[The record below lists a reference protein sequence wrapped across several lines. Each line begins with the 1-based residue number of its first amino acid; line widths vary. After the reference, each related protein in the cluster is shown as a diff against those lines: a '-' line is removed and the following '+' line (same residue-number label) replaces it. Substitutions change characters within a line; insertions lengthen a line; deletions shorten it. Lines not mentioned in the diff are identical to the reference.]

1 MKIRKSSKI
10 IFPILAASIFA
21 VSCSKKAEKLVE
33 NDSTLDSSK
42 IVTGKIEV
50 ETPSESYTNLT
61 PTTPTTT
68 QTDEFDAFVNDIGT
82 KIGDATTGTLDLLN
96 GAIDSLKDSS
106 TIKTISDAITS
117 TADKMTNPD
126 TYTDAIDSIKSTVGE
141 SAKGTVSSITES
153 ITEGVKNSDIV
164 TGITD
169 TLSSAAENLGGNL
182 GIDSETQDALN
193 TLGGLLNF
201 GKKN

>member
-10 IFPILAASIFA
+10 IFPILAASVFA
-21 VSCSKKAEKLVE
+21 VSCSKKAGNVVE
-33 NDSTLDSSK
+33 NDPTVDSSK

-50 ETPSESYTNLT
+50 ETPSESYSNL
-61 PTTPTTT
+61 TPTTT
-68 QTDEFDAFVNDIGT
+68 QTDEFDAFINDIGT

-96 GAIDSLKDSS
+96 GAIDSIKDSS
-106 TIKTISDAITS
+106 TISTITDALTS
-117 TADKMTNPD
+117 TVDMITNPD
-126 TYTDAIDSIKSTVGE
+126 TYTGAIDSIKNSVGE
-141 SAKGTVSSITES
+141 SAKETASSITES
-153 ITEGVKNSDIV
+153 VTESVKNSDVV

-169 TLSSAAENLGGNL
+169 TLSSAAENLGGSL

>member
-106 TIKTISDAITS
+106 TINTISDAITS
-117 TADKMTNPD
+117 TVDKITNPD

-141 SAKGTVSSITES
+141 SAKGTVSSINES

>member
-10 IFPILAASIFA
+10 IFPILAASVFA
-21 VSCSKKAEKLVE
+21 VSCSKKAGNVVE
-33 NDSTLDSSK
+33 NDPTVDSSK

-50 ETPSESYTNLT
+50 ETPSESYSNL
-61 PTTPTTT
+61 TPTTT

-96 GAIDSLKDSS
+96 GAIDSIKDSS
-106 TIKTISDAITS
+106 TISTITDALTS
-117 TADKMTNPD
+117 TVDMITNPD
-126 TYTDAIDSIKSTVGE
+126 TYTGAIDSIKNSVGE
-141 SAKGTVSSITES
+141 SAKETVSSITES
-153 ITEGVKNSDIV
+153 VTESVKNSDVV

-169 TLSSAAENLGGNL
+169 TLSSAAENLGGSL

>member
-10 IFPILAASIFA
+10 IFPILAASVFA
-21 VSCSKKAEKLVE
+21 VSCAKKAGNVVE
-33 NDSTLDSSK
+33 NDPTVDSSK

-50 ETPSESYTNLT
+50 ETPSESYSNL
-61 PTTPTTT
+61 TPTTT
-68 QTDEFDAFVNDIGT
+68 QTDEFDAFINDIGT

-96 GAIDSLKDSS
+96 GAIDSIKDSS
-106 TIKTISDAITS
+106 TISTITDALTS
-117 TADKMTNPD
+117 TVDMITNPD
-126 TYTDAIDSIKSTVGE
+126 TYTGAIDSIKNSVGE
-141 SAKGTVSSITES
+141 SAKETVSSITES
-153 ITEGVKNSDIV
+153 VTESVKNSDVV

-169 TLSSAAENLGGNL
+169 TLSSAAENLGGSL

>member
-21 VSCSKKAEKLVE
+21 VSCSKKAGNVVE
-33 NDSTLDSSK
+33 NDPTVDSSK

-50 ETPSESYTNLT
+50 ETPSESYSNL
-61 PTTPTTT
+61 TPTTT

-96 GAIDSLKDSS
+96 GAIDSIKDSS
-106 TIKTISDAITS
+106 TISTITDALTS
-117 TADKMTNPD
+117 TVDMITNPD
-126 TYTDAIDSIKSTVGE
+126 TYTGAIDSIKNSVGE
-141 SAKGTVSSITES
+141 SAKETVSSITES
-153 ITEGVKNSDIV
+153 VTESVKNSDVV

-169 TLSSAAENLGGNL
+169 TLSSAAENLGGSL

>member
-21 VSCSKKAEKLVE
+21 VSCSKKAGNVVE
-33 NDSTLDSSK
+33 NDPTVDSSK

-50 ETPSESYTNLT
+50 ETPSESYSNL
-61 PTTPTTT
+61 TPTTT
-68 QTDEFDAFVNDIGT
+68 QTDEFDAFINDIGT

-96 GAIDSLKDSS
+96 GAIDSIKDSS
-106 TIKTISDAITS
+106 TISTITDALTS
-117 TADKMTNPD
+117 TVDMITNPD
-126 TYTDAIDSIKSTVGE
+126 TYTGAIDSIKNSVGE
-141 SAKGTVSSITES
+141 SAKETVSSITES
-153 ITEGVKNSDIV
+153 VTESVKNSDVV

-169 TLSSAAENLGGNL
+169 TLSSAAENLGGSL

>member
-21 VSCSKKAEKLVE
+21 VSCSKKAGNVVE
-33 NDSTLDSSK
+33 NDPTVDSSK

-50 ETPSESYTNLT
+50 ETPSESYSNL
-61 PTTPTTT
+61 TPTTT
-68 QTDEFDAFVNDIGT
+68 QTDEFDAFINDIGT

-96 GAIDSLKDSS
+96 GAIDSIKDSS
-106 TIKTISDAITS
+106 TISTITDALTS
-117 TADKMTNPD
+117 TVDMVTNPD
-126 TYTDAIDSIKSTVGE
+126 TYTGAIDSIKNSVGE
-141 SAKGTVSSITES
+141 SAKETVSSITES
-153 ITEGVKNSDIV
+153 VTESVKNSDVV

-169 TLSSAAENLGGNL
+169 TVSSAAENLGGSL

>member
-21 VSCSKKAEKLVE
+21 VSCSKKAGNVVE
-33 NDSTLDSSK
+33 NDPTVDSSK

-106 TIKTISDAITS
+106 TINTISDAITS
-117 TADKMTNPD
+117 TVDKITNPD

-141 SAKGTVSSITES
+141 SAKGTVSSINES

>member
-21 VSCSKKAEKLVE
+21 VSCSKKAGNVVE
-33 NDSTLDSSK
+33 NDPTVDSSK

-50 ETPSESYTNLT
+50 ETPSESYSNLT

-96 GAIDSLKDSS
+96 GAIDSIKDSS
-106 TIKTISDAITS
+106 TISTITDALTS
-117 TADKMTNPD
+117 TVDMITNPD
-126 TYTDAIDSIKSTVGE
+126 TYTGAIDSIKNSVGE
-141 SAKGTVSSITES
+141 SAKETVSSITES
-153 ITEGVKNSDIV
+153 VTESVKNSDVV

-169 TLSSAAENLGGNL
+169 TLSSAAENLGGSL

>member
-10 IFPILAASIFA
+10 IFPILAASVFA
-21 VSCSKKAEKLVE
+21 VSCSKKAGNVVE
-33 NDSTLDSSK
+33 NDPTVDSSK

-50 ETPSESYTNLT
+50 ETPSESYSNL
-61 PTTPTTT
+61 TPTTT
-68 QTDEFDAFVNDIGT
+68 QTDEFDAFINDIGT

-96 GAIDSLKDSS
+96 GAIDSIKDSS
-106 TIKTISDAITS
+106 TISTITDALTS
-117 TADKMTNPD
+117 TVDMITNPD
-126 TYTDAIDSIKSTVGE
+126 TYTGAIDSIKNSVGE
-141 SAKGTVSSITES
+141 SAKETVSSITES
-153 ITEGVKNSDIV
+153 VTESVKNSDVV

-169 TLSSAAENLGGNL
+169 TLSSAAENLGGSL

>member
-21 VSCSKKAEKLVE
+21 VSCSKKAGNVVE
-33 NDSTLDSSK
+33 NDPTVDSSK

-50 ETPSESYTNLT
+50 ETPSESYSNL
-61 PTTPTTT
+61 TPTTT

-96 GAIDSLKDSS
+96 GAIDSIKDSS
-106 TIKTISDAITS
+106 TISTITDALTS
-117 TADKMTNPD
+117 TVDMITNPD
-126 TYTDAIDSIKSTVGE
+126 TYTGAIDSIKNSVGE
-141 SAKGTVSSITES
+141 SAKETVSSITES
-153 ITEGVKNSDIV
+153 VTESVKNSDVV

-169 TLSSAAENLGGNL
+169 TVSSAAENLGGSL